1 MAGNLKT
8 LFRMFRIYG
17 KMDLLWV
24 LRDTRYFLIQVF
36 ADTVGAASAAAGIF
50 LLSERFGGFA
60 GMTKPEILFML
71 GYGTLVDG
79 IYMLFFAN
87 SNVGE
92 MSRIIGRGQ
101 LDHSLVQPVPL
112 WIQFLTEGFA
122 PASGGSVLLCGIAL
136 TAAAARGL
144 GLRPSVPW
152 LAALV
157 SGVLCSC
164 AVVFA
169 CVLIVSC
176 LAFRAP
182 AAAEEIAGVARDLF
196 TTLKNYPL
204 GWLSLPVRA
213 VFCTAVPV
221 GLAAWLPSLNLLGKA
236 GPARFPFFTAA
247 AAAVFVLLSVL
258 TFRKGMKRYEKYGSP
273 RYSGFGFR

>member
-1 MAGNLKT
+1 MADNLKT
-8 LFRMFRIYG
+8 LFRLFCSYG
-17 KMDLLWV
+17 KMDLLWA
-24 LRDTRYFLIQVF
+24 LRDTRYFLLQVF
-36 ADTVGAASAAAGIF
+36 ADAVGAASAVAGVF
-50 LLSERFGGFA
+50 LVAERFGGLA

-79 IYMLFFAN
+79 VYMLFFGN

-122 PASGGSVLLCGIAL
+122 PASGSSVLLCGAALIAVSSHN
-136 TAAAARGL
+136 L
-144 GLRPSVPW
+144 GLRWNFS
-152 LAALV
+152 LAASLL

-164 AVVFA
+164 AVVFS

-176 LAFRAP
+176 LAFRSP
-182 AAAEEIAGVARDLF
+182 AAAEEIAGVVRSLF
-196 TTLKNYPL
+196 STLKSYPL
-204 GWLSLPVRA
+204 GGLPHA
-213 VFCTAVPV
+213 VKFIFCTFVPV
-221 GLAAWLPSLNLLGKA
+221 GLAAWLPSLTLLGRA
-236 GPARFPFFTAA
+236 GFPRFPFFTVGAA
-247 AAAVFVLLSVL
+247 AIIVLLAVL
-258 TFRKGMKRYEKYGSP
+258 TFRKGMNYYEKYGSP